1 MNREMVYEMRKP
13 KGRLDKVKEV
23 VDGVLIHGGSGDG
36 SQGREVAGRGRNIA
50 HGPGCSPRDALEAD
64 MWSRMNRVL

>member
-1 MNREMVYEMRKP
+1 MNREKVYEMRKP

-23 VDGVLIHGGSGDG
+23 VDGVVIHGGSREG
-36 SQGREVAGRGRNIA
+36 SQQGEVAGRGRNIV

-64 MWSRMNRVL
+64 LWSRMNLFL

>member
-1 MNREMVYEMRKP
+1 MRKP

-36 SQGREVAGRGRNIA
+36 SQGREVAGRGRNI
-50 HGPGCSPRDALEAD
+50 GITKWSVTFFPG
-64 MWSRMNRVL
+64 SRPQYDN

>member
-23 VDGVLIHGGSGDG
+23 VDGVVIHGGSREG
-36 SQGREVAGRGRNIA
+36 SQGGELQGEEETLSMDLDVAQEMLWKQTCGLG
-50 HGPGCSPRDALEAD
+50 
-64 MWSRMNRVL
+64 

>member
-23 VDGVLIHGGSGDG
+23 VDGVVIHGGSREG
-36 SQGREVAGRGRNIA
+36 SQWGELQGEEETLSMDLDVAQEMLWKQTCGLG
-50 HGPGCSPRDALEAD
+50 
-64 MWSRMNRVL
+64 